1 MLLASEI
8 GVTLAIL
15 AQLSEGQSIVSTVL
29 YQQISVEA
37 NTWTDIAINTLTGLE
52 HKVTI
57 IIPVRSN

>member
-29 YQQISVEA
+29 FQQISVEA
-37 NTWTDIAINTLTGLE
+37 NTWTDIATYTLTGLE
-52 HKVTI
+52 HKVTNYPHAI
-57 IIPVRSN
+57 